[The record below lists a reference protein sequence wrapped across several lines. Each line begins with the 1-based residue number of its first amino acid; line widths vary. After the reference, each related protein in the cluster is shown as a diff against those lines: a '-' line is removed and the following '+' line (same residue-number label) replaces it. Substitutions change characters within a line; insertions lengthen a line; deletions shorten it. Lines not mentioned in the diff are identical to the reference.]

1 MTRPL
6 VSLELRRF
14 RAFERFTVT
23 FGPTAVLVGPNNAG
37 KSTVVSALRSVAYM
51 VRTAKRIRPTGRGFR
66 GERRVLKYELVT
78 SQVGLSEDS
87 LRWES
92 QDAEVSIRATFANR
106 SRLYAIWPA
115 EDVGDPYFFVQG
127 PDGHAYRDIPEIRE
141 KLPVVGVLPNLSPVE
156 QREDLLDADYI
167 RSNLGSRRSSL
178 HFRNQLLL
186 LARGDLPGLDWD
198 GWTAFLRTWLP
209 EIQLRPPESSEGGVD
224 VYYREEPRPSWKE
237 LVWAGDGFQVYMQNL
252 FHLYR
257 LRGSDVIVLDEPD
270 VYLHADLQ
278 RRLTQVA
285 GNSNAQ
291 VVVATHSTEVI
302 AEAGTS
308 AIVWMDRTRSRA
320 YRAPDDESLDALA
333 GQLGSQFN
341 LRLAKVLRARHTLF
355 VEGADAGFLK
365 DIARL
370 IGATAFANEVYLAI
384 VPIEGWSNQFRPE
397 AFGWVNDKL
406 LKGSMSA
413 TLLLDRDYHADPHVE
428 QIKQHFEKAKLGCH
442 VWLRKEIESYFLHAG
457 AMARAGTASEELMT
471 QILATTTE
479 RMYEDV
485 LFQFVA
491 AAKQDQPENRHVA
504 DSTIAKRFIPW
515 LRKLWTDPT
524 QRLYRCPA
532 KEVLSAVN
540 QELAASGH
548 KTLTFSAII
557 RRLRPQEVPDE
568 MSNIIRSINRRLM
581 RTP

>member
-1 MTRPL
+1 
-6 VSLELRRF
+6 
-14 RAFERFTVT
+14 
-23 FGPTAVLVGPNNAG
+23 
-37 KSTVVSALRSVAYM
+37 
-51 VRTAKRIRPTGRGFR
+51 
-66 GERRVLKYELVT
+66 
-78 SQVGLSEDS
+78 
-87 LRWES
+87 
-92 QDAEVSIRATFANR
+92 
-106 SRLYAIWPA
+106 
-115 EDVGDPYFFVQG
+115 
-127 PDGHAYRDIPEIRE
+127 
-141 KLPVVGVLPNLSPVE
+141 
-156 QREDLLDADYI
+156 
-167 RSNLGSRRSSL
+167 
-178 HFRNQLLL
+178 
-186 LARGDLPGLDWD
+186 
-198 GWTAFLRTWLP
+198 
-209 EIQLRPPESSEGGVD
+209 
-224 VYYREEPRPSWKE
+224 
-237 LVWAGDGFQVYMQNL
+237 
-252 FHLYR
+252 
-257 LRGSDVIVLDEPD
+257 
-270 VYLHADLQ
+270 
-278 RRLTQVA
+278 
-285 GNSNAQ
+285 
-291 VVVATHSTEVI
+291 
-302 AEAGTS
+302 
-308 AIVWMDRTRSRA
+308 
-320 YRAPDDESLDALA
+320 
-333 GQLGSQFN
+333 
-341 LRLAKVLRARHTLF
+341 
-355 VEGADAGFLK
+355 
-365 DIARL
+365 
-370 IGATAFANEVYLAI
+370 
-384 VPIEGWSNQFRPE
+384 
-397 AFGWVNDKL
+397 
-406 LKGSMSA
+406 MSA